1 MTIKEPSL
9 EYCSLSYLN
18 QWLVHDSIYCDAIN
32 LSVDKVKEKSDVLK
46 KAGSFYSV
54 ARNLP
59 TEHDSKDGLLR
70 YQPVIEIIDAISQ
83 GDLVEDQQA
92 IKRIKQIA
100 SEIGSKYGERNVL
113 SLTTKFLWLKVKSPV
128 LIYDRNARI
137 ALDLLNGNTKKD
149 KIIEGNLG
157 MFYSNWN
164 KAFAEKEEKIK
175 KVCQELSG
183 MSLYTVDPS
192 VATKDYIEDIAS
204 KRWFHERVFDN
215 YLWGVGAPD

>member
-1 MTIKEPSL
+1 MTTKKLPL

-32 LSVDKVKEKSDVLK
+32 LPVDKVQEKSDALK
-46 KAGSFYSV
+46 KAGAYYSV

-59 TEHDSKDGLLR
+59 TEHDSKAGLLR
-70 YQPVIEIIDAISQ
+70 YQPVIEIIDTISQ
-83 GDLVEDQQA
+83 GDLGEDHQA
-92 IKRIKQIA
+92 IERIEQIA
-100 SEIGSKYGERNVL
+100 MEIGSKYERNVL

-137 ALDLLNGNTKKD
+137 ALNLLNKNTKKD
-149 KIIEGNLG
+149 KIKEGDLG

-164 KAFAEKEEKIK
+164 KAFAEKEEEIK

-183 MSLYTVDPS
+183 TSLYTVDPS

-204 KRWFHERVFDN
+204 QRWFHERVFDN